1 MENTKPRKA
10 QLNCA
15 IRQLAASLPPTQY
28 TYKGVMSGDDIKDL
42 MKVNRARTG
51 ERIER
56 ENSYTVNRHHYVN
69 HNRALKKIIGRKQSE
84 KEMQS
89 QILSYIEK
97 AKVDY
102 FAQKEVITIT
112 KTSLWQ
118 RIVAYITRLL
128 LGIR

>member
-10 QLNCA
+10 QLSRA

-28 TYKGVMSGDDIKDL
+28 TYKGVMSGDDIKDV
-42 MKVNRARTG
+42 MKVSRAKTG

-56 ENSYTVNRHHYVN
+56 ENSYTVNRHHFVN
-69 HNRALKKIIGRKQSE
+69 HNRALKKIIARKQTE
-84 KEMQS
+84 IEMQS
-89 QILSYIEK
+89 QILAYIEK
-97 AKVDY
+97 AKSDY
-102 FAQKEVITIT
+102 FALEGTNAKT

-118 RIVAYITRLL
+118 RIVAYFTRLL